1 MKKVANITVAIPT
14 LDRPVELARCL
25 EALLTGTV
33 LPAEVLIVNQGE
45 QAHVEQVINQC
56 HRMHSTPI
64 IQCPQPPRGLSAA
77 RNLAMARARCHVI
90 AFTDDDCVPAP
101 DWLAHIERTLISS
114 PGADGMTGSILP
126 LGKAAPGYFPIS
138 IRSRRTEVLFHGRTL
153 PWHVGSGGNF
163 AIRQDWLRQV
173 GGYDERLGAG
183 SPGKAAEDTDIFYRL
198 LQAGA
203 SIRYEPGAIIYHER
217 QDAAHLIRS
226 FWSYSHGIGAFVAKH
241 LRKGDLYAAYILAVW
256 LFWLFWR
263 TGASILRRNRIY
275 AGEGWLSLK
284 GCSHG
289 LAYGFKLR

>member
-1 MKKVANITVAIPT
+1 MKKVVKITVAIPT
-14 LDRPVELARCL
+14 LDRPVELVRCL
-25 EALLTGTV
+25 TALLTGTV
-33 LPAEVLIVNQGE
+33 LPAEVLIINQGGHDHVG
-45 QAHVEQVINQC
+45 QAIKSFQLTY
-56 HRMHSTPI
+56 STPI
-64 IQCPQPPRGLSAA
+64 SQCAQSPRGLSAA
-77 RNLAMARARCHVI
+77 RNFAMERARCDVI

-101 DWLAHIERTLISS
+101 DWLAHIEQTLTSS
-114 PGADGMTGSILP
+114 PSAAGMTGSILP
-126 LGKAAPGYFPIS
+126 LGEAAPGYFPIS
-138 IRSRRTEVLFHGRTL
+138 IRTRGTEVLFQGRTL

-163 AIRQDWLRQV
+163 AIRQDWLRRV

-183 SPGKAAEDTDIFYRL
+183 SPGKAAEDTDLFYRL

-203 SIRYEPGAIIYHER
+203 MIRYEPAAIIYHER
-217 QDAAHLIRS
+217 QDAARLIRS

>member
-33 LPAEVLIVNQGE
+33 LPAEVLIVNQGG
-45 QAHVEQVINQC
+45 QDHVEQVIDQC
-56 HRMHSTPI
+56 RLVHSTPI
-64 IQCPQPPRGLSAA
+64 SQCAQPPRGLSAA
-77 RNLAMARARCHVI
+77 RNFALERARCHVI

-101 DWLAHIERTLISS
+101 DWLAHIERALISS

-126 LGKAAPGYFPIS
+126 FGEAAPGYFPIS
-138 IRSRRTEVLFHGRTL
+138 LRTRGTEVLFQGRTL

-163 AIRQDWLRQV
+163 AIRRDWLQRV

-203 SIRYEPGAIIYHER
+203 IIRYEPGAIIYHQR
-217 QDAAHLIRS
+217 QDAARLIRS

-241 LRKGDLYAAYILAVW
+241 LRRGDLYAAYILAVW

-263 TGASILRRNRIY
+263 TGASILRRNRVY

-284 GCSHG
+284 GCSRG
-289 LAYGFKLR
+289 LAYGFKLQ